1 MVTWPWCPVVVMP
14 GGYPLWGGGTAKGWG
29 GGNLLT
35 LKRVIPLPHILQQL
49 FYICRVLLFDNRRQV
64 PPGPPKPFHPPPF
77 RVTLRP

>member
-1 MVTWPWCPVVVMP
+1 MP
-14 GGYPLWGGGTAKGWG
+14 GPLLPGGGDAWRVPPVGGVAKGRG
-29 GGNLLT
+29 GGNLLS

-64 PPGPPKPFHPPPF
+64 PTGPPKPFHPPPF